1 MKLEKFKEKNA
12 KKTGIIIFTVA
23 CILLIA
29 GVFFYTS
36 FASFESNATYN
47 MIEGKVESPPDLSFT
62 FYRDGEAS
70 TQMPGANEGY
80 AFESATCNPSEAT
93 IDFDETEWTVKV
105 LNMTKATTCNL
116 YFTST
121 P

>member
-1 MKLEKFKEKNA
+1 MKLEKFKEKNV

-47 MIEGKVESPPDLSFT
+47 MIEGTVVAPPDLSFT

-70 TQMPGANEGY
+70 DEMPAASEGY
-80 AFESATCNPSEAT
+80 TFQSATCDPSEAT
-93 IDFDETEWTVKV
+93 VDFDETEWSVKV
-105 LNMTKATTCNL
+105 LYMTSSTTCDL